1 MGIYC
6 FGKTQAAELP
16 APFFRYT
23 AAAESNSSS
32 SGSFHPLIGKL
43 SFPFASATSLHFPS
57 AFFIFY
63 SWRSHIHSQITR
75 RRGRGQP
82 HSFLHG
88 ADAVEHAGQPDKR
101 VRARLILA
109 KAKGGSH
116 RQQLGRGWTSSS
128 FPAPARP
135 LSDSPNQETWNEI
148 SCGIC
153 VSIYKGRPNGA
164 CLCKL
169 LKWRAVNPAE
179 SPARRAMPGF
189 PHSEPASAPDF

>member
-1 MGIYC
+1 M
-6 FGKTQAAELP
+6 
-16 APFFRYT
+16 
-23 AAAESNSSS
+23 ESC
-32 SGSFHPLIGKL
+32 P
-43 SFPFASATSLHFPS
+43 FPS
-57 AFFIFY
+57 PPLQAYIFPRRFSIFY

-109 KAKGGSH
+109 KAKGRSH
-116 RQQLGRGWTSSS
+116 RQRPGRGWTSSS
-128 FPAPARP
+128 CPAPARP
-135 LSDSPNQETWNEI
+135 LSDSPNQETWTEI